1 MWAESIL
8 QFQHIFITGFL
19 VKAPGDSVDA
29 ADGKVSSKI
38 DERSGGEIQ
47 VELGTPGA
55 SINNLYSDGIS
66 VD

>member
-1 MWAESIL
+1 MWAQGIL
-8 QFQHIFITGFL
+8 QFQHIFLTGFL
-19 VKAPGDSVDA
+19 VKAPRDAVDA
-29 ADGKVSSKI
+29 ANRKVSSEVN
-38 DERSGGEIQ
+38 ERSGGEIQ